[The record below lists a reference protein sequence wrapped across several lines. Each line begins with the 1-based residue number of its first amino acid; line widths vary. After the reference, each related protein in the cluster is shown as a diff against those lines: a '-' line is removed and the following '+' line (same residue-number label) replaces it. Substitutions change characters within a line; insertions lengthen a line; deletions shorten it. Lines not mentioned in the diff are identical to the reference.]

1 MKSFESIWEL
11 RFIPLAAKFY
21 KNPYLLAIRRSF
33 FRIMPF
39 LLAVVFFDVT
49 ESIFLDPWGLLM
61 GDPGLNLG
69 YWITGGLMGDAYQ
82 QNWIVQMLEF
92 CRPIIGF
99 GYGIVSIL
107 LTISIAGNLAELWKS
122 DPTLTRFCAIAAF
135 LSLLPLAPDSQLALT
150 DYFSERRF
158 FSAIAI
164 AFIAVWI
171 FSRLS
176 RIERL
181 IFHIPPGFPKEFSHF
196 LSFTLPVLLT
206 LFCFFLL
213 ALFSAFLGRYTSS
226 LAEFCVASS
235 IFQAPWFALLYQ
247 LVVWILWWFGLP
259 GYSFTTVIQQ
269 TAYIPAQASNQ
280 LGNTSLVFTSGF
292 FEAGMLHVLGLIIAI
307 LVFSKHEIWRS
318 IAKFSFPAMLFNVQ
332 EIIMF
337 GLPVVL
343 NPVFLIPYLTAP
355 LANTLVGYFAITW
368 GIVPIFK
375 ESLPWTMPFFLNGM
389 LGTGSL
395 MGGVLQLVWLI
406 LDIFIYAPFVITA
419 NMIDFKEEE
428 TEDEPH
434 EDLHR

>member
-1 MKSFESIWEL
+1 MKSFDSIWEL
-11 RFIPLAAKFY
+11 RFIPLAARFY
-21 KNPYLLAIRRSF
+21 RNPYLLAIRRSF
-33 FRIMPF
+33 FKIMPF

-49 ESIFLDPWGLLM
+49 EILFLDPWGLLM

-69 YWITGGLMGDAYQ
+69 YWITGGLTGDAYR
-82 QNWIVQMLEF
+82 QNGLIQMLQF

-107 LTISIAGNLAELWKS
+107 LTISIAENLAELWQS
-122 DPTLTRFCAIAAF
+122 DRTLTRFCAIAAL
-135 LSLLPLAPDSQLALT
+135 LSLLPIAPDAQLALT

-158 FSAIAI
+158 FSAIVI
-164 AFIAVWI
+164 AFVAAWV

-176 RIERL
+176 GLSFLLFR
-181 IFHIPPGFPKEFSHF
+181 PPAGFPREFSKY
-196 LSFTLPVLLT
+196 LRLTLPVLLT

-213 ALFSAFLGRYTSS
+213 ALLSAFLVRYTSS
-226 LAEFCVASS
+226 AAASLASLPVL
-235 IFQAPWFALLYQ
+235 QAPWFVLLYQ
-247 LVVWILWWFGLP
+247 FVVWLLWWFGLP
-259 GYSFTTVIQQ
+259 GYSFTTIIQQ

-292 FEAGMLHVLGLIIAI
+292 FEAGILHVLGLLIAI

-318 IAKFSFPAMLFNVQ
+318 IARFSLPAMLFNVQ
-332 EIIMF
+332 EVIMF
-337 GLPVVL
+337 GLPVIL
-343 NPVFLIPYLTAP
+343 NPLFLIPYLAAP

-368 GIVPIFK
+368 GIVPIFR
-375 ESLPWTMPFFLNGM
+375 ESIPWTMPFFLNGM

-395 MGGVLQLVWLI
+395 MGGVLQLIWLI

-428 TEDEPH
+428 TEDAHH
-434 EDLHR
+434 EDLHG